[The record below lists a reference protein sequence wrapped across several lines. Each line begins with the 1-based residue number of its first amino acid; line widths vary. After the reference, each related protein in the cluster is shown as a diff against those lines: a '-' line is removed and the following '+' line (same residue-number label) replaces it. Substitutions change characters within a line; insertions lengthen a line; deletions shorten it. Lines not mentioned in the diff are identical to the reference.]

1 MKKLIMV
8 VCTVALTVSLASAAT
23 ESYGG
28 YQKGAFYL
36 GPTLGLAYSGF
47 GIGVNGEYALD
58 KNWGIGGEISYTTFS
73 DDVGAGS
80 YNAQWKYTFVGVL
93 AAGSYH
99 FIIEKNRRLDPYVK
113 GGLGYFHWGAS
124 YSDNQGNRYQNLY
137 GAGYSSG
144 IGIEAAGGLR
154 YFFKPK
160 LLGRVQVGF
169 PFYLGLG
176 VDFVM

>member
-1 MKKLIMV
+1 MKKLIII
-8 VCTVALTVSLASAAT
+8 VCALALSVSLASAAAT
-23 ESYGG
+23 EGYG

-47 GIGVNGEYALD
+47 GLGVNGEYALD

-73 DDVGAGS
+73 NDVGLGTYGAH
-80 YNAQWKYTFVGVL
+80 WKYTFIGVL

-99 FIIEKNRRLDPYVK
+99 FIIQSNRRIDPYLK
-113 GGLGYFHWGAS
+113 GGLGYFNWSAS

-144 IGIEAAGGLR
+144 IGIEAEGGLR

-169 PFYLGLG
+169 PFYLGVGL
-176 VDFVM
+176 DFVM